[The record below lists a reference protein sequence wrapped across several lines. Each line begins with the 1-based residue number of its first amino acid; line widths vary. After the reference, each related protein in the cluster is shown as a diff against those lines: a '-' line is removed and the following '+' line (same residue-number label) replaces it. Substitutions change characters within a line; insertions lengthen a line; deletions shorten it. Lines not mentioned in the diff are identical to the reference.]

1 MTRLKSSPPHI
12 HSFLFF
18 FFYIPCL
25 VLLCFPSHVA
35 ESQIQDQEQQVLL
48 NLRQSWQDPSSLS
61 HWVASNSSSHCTW
74 AEVTCQGGSITELN
88 LVNLNINYSIPP
100 FICDLKNLTKL
111 NVSSN
116 KIPGDFPTVLY
127 NCSKLVYL
135 DLSQNYFEGPI
146 PSDIDRMANLQVL
159 ILAANSFSFDVPASI
174 SRLRRLRILH
184 LYQSEYNG
192 TYPQEIFS
200 LSDLEELRLEF
211 NGKFVSSQLP
221 QNFTALKKLR
231 FFSMAQTNLFG
242 KIPETVGDMEG
253 LEHLDLGMNLLT
265 GEIPGNIFAPRNLS
279 ERYDEYTTNVSRSIP
294 QPVSVVNLSAI
305 DLSNNNLTGNIPE
318 DFGKLKK
325 LTRLNLEHNQF
336 SGGIPE
342 GISRLPALSDVI
354 LSHNNLSGTIPPDF
368 GKFSALGR
376 FEVAFNNLT
385 GALPKQL
392 CHGGMLFGLAAM
404 DNNLGGE
411 LPESLGSCS
420 SLADVRLNNNGFTGN
435 VPGGLWTSPNLT
447 NLILSGNEL
456 TGELPMEL
464 SPNLTWI
471 DISHN
476 RFFDKI
482 PSTVSSWR
490 NLKVFDASSNFLSST
505 VPTELTEL
513 PFLSFLLLGENEL
526 SGNLPTNV
534 VSWKSLNFL
543 NLSHNRLSGPIP
555 REIGLLPVLTQ
566 LDLSENQLTGSV
578 PPEIGQLKLNL
589 LNLSSNHLTGR
600 IPEALEDAKYDASFL
615 NNQGLCAF
623 NSFMRL
629 NVCNSQSR
637 RLSKK
642 LLALIVI
649 MAIAVASFIL
659 LAVLLKV
666 RASRKKRDR
675 INSTLQNST
684 LELTPFQ
691 NLNFTESIIL
701 SGLKE
706 HNVIGNGGSGT
717 VYRVIVSPDGDAV
730 AVKRISSDRKLD
742 KKLEKQ
748 FVAEVETLG
757 NIRHVHIITLL
768 CCITREDM
776 KLLVYE
782 YIENSSLDHWL
793 YKKKRLSPISGVANN
808 MILDWPKRLQIALG
822 AAKGL
827 CYMHHDCNSRPII
840 HRDVKSS
847 NILLDSEFNA
857 KIADF
862 GLARMLHREVTTV
875 SGIAGTHGYLAP
887 EYVHTTRVNE
897 KIDVYSFGVVLLEL
911 TTGREA
917 NDRDEDMCLADWA
930 WRHIRDGNPISDA
943 LDEEIKDDSNV
954 DEISYVFKLGI
965 FCTATLPS
973 TRPTMK
979 EVLQRL
985 LKCSDP
991 LYNVEKKSQHKFDV
1005 VPLLENSKNEEMPRS
1020 NFHVLECNT
1029 Y

>member
-1 MTRLKSSPPHI
+1 MAGGHLPRRLDH
-12 HSFLFF
+12 
-18 FFYIPCL
+18 
-25 VLLCFPSHVA
+25 
-35 ESQIQDQEQQVLL
+35 
-48 NLRQSWQDPSSLS
+48 R
-61 HWVASNSSSHCTW
+61 
-74 AEVTCQGGSITELN
+74 
-88 LVNLNINYSIPP
+88 
-100 FICDLKNLTKL
+100 
-111 NVSSN
+111 
-116 KIPGDFPTVLY
+116 
-127 NCSKLVYL
+127 LVYL

-447 NLILSGNEL
+447 ILILSGNEL

-471 DISHN
+471 DISDN

-490 NLKVFDASSNFLSST
+490 NLEVFDASSNFLSST

-513 PFLSFLLLGENEL
+513 PFLRVLLLGENEL

-566 LDLSENQLTGSV
+566 LELSENELSGSV
-578 PPEIGQLKLNL
+578 PPEIGLLKLNL
-589 LNLSSNHLTGR
+589 LNLSSNRLSGR
-600 IPEALEDAKYDASFL
+600 IPEQLENAKYDASFL
-615 NNQGLCAF
+615 NNPSLCAS

-642 LLALIVI
+642 NLALIVI
-649 MAIAVASFIL
+649 LAIAGASVIFSTVVCKIR
-659 LAVLLKV
+659 VP
-666 RASRKKRDR
+666 RENRENRD
-675 INSTLQNST
+675 LFNST
-684 LELTPFQ
+684 LEMTQFQ
-691 NLNFTESIIL
+691 TLNFTESDIL

-706 HNVIGNGGSGT
+706 GNVIGSGGSGN
-717 VYRVIVSPDGDAV
+717 VYRINVNPPVDAV
-730 AVKRISSDRKLD
+730 AVKMILNNRKLD

-748 FVAEVETLG
+748 FVAEAEILG
-757 NIRHVHIITLL
+757 NIKHLHIIKLL
-768 CCITREDM
+768 CCISCEDK
-776 KLLVYE
+776 KLLAYE
-782 YIENSSLDHWL
+782 YMENSSLDHWL
-793 YKKKRLSPISGVANN
+793 HKKKRLSPISGVANN
-808 MILDWPKRLQIALG
+808 MILDWPRRLQIALG

-827 CYMHHDCNSRPII
+827 CYMHHDYYSRPII

-847 NILLDSEFNA
+847 NILLDSTFNA

-862 GLARMLHREVTTV
+862 GLARMLHRVVTTV
-875 SGIAGTHGYLAP
+875 SSVDGTFGYLAP
-887 EYVHTTRVNE
+887 EYNHTKRVNE

-911 TTGREA
+911 TTGREPCEG
-917 NDRDEDMCLADWA
+917 NEDMGLADWA
-930 WRHIRDGNPISDA
+930 WFHFNHGKPISDVI
-943 LDEEIKDDSNV
+943 DEEIRDNSYL
-954 DEISYVFKLGI
+954 EISNVFKLGI
-965 FCTATLPS
+965 FCTARLPS

-979 EVLQRL
+979 EVVQML

-991 LYNVEKKSQHKFDV
+991 HYDVEKKFQHKLDAA
-1005 VPLLENSKNEEMPRS
+1005 PLLGNSKQEEMPRS
-1020 NFHVLECNT
+1020 DFHVLECNT